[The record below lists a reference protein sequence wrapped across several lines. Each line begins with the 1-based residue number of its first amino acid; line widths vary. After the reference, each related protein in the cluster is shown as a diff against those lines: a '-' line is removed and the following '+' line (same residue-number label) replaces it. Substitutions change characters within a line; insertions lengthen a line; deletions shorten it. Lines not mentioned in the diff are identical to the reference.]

1 MATIK
6 KRTVAPIYAVAGVW
20 LFFALFWQLYAP
32 SHYITATLVSIAAAI
47 VARGIWPTRVFE
59 IPDPEPEPQPE
70 EKAEETAEA
79 EVKLDPKLEALIKE
93 RNRAISEM
101 RRLNDNIEDPT
112 ISGQI
117 DQLEH
122 LAAKIIDHVVANP
135 DKLPQIRKF
144 LNYYLPTT
152 IKLLNSYDRMGAA
165 GVTGEHI
172 GGTMKKIED
181 ILATILQSF
190 EKQMDSLFA
199 NEAMDISAD
208 ITVMENLLAQ
218 EGLGSTQL

>member
-20 LFFALFWQLYAP
+20 LFFALFWELYAP

-59 IPDPEPEPQPE
+59 IPDLEPEPEPE
-70 EKAEETAEA
+70 EKVEEKAEA

-112 ISGQI
+112 ISDQI
-117 DQLEH
+117 DQLEN

-152 IKLLNSYDRMGAA
+152 IKLLNSYDRMGSA

-181 ILATILQSF
+181 MLATILQSF